1 MYRHLILICL
11 LSLFHTACTSP
22 KEKPATTPLAEP
34 DLKAM
39 IGQMV
44 MIGFRGMEVDSVSP
58 KIITQIEK
66 DFVGGIILFDYDLV
80 KKSPRRNIKSPTQVK
95 KLITALQQKSKTPLW
110 VAVDQEGG
118 KVNRLKAKYGF
129 PKIASAK
136 YLGQLDNLDST
147 KHYALL
153 NAYNLQTLGFNLNFA
168 PVVDLD
174 LNPKNPVI
182 GKYERS
188 YSDQSATVIKHAQA
202 WIKVHDSLGVLSTL
216 KHFPGHGSSDADSHE
231 GFTDISAYWQAEELQ
246 PFEVLSKIEPPIGI
260 MTAHVFNR
268 QLDSIFPA
276 TLSKKVIHTIL
287 RDNWKFE
294 GLIFSDDLQMKAV
307 NKLYDFKTIVKNSI
321 LAGVDVLVFGNN
333 LEYQETL
340 PEEVVNLVY
349 QLVTDGEI
357 SKERIQ
363 DSYHRIIKAKAALK
377 SKEK

>member
-11 LSLFHTACTSP
+11 LSLFHTSCTSQ
-22 KEKPATTPLAEP
+22 KEKSATTTLSEP
-34 DLKAM
+34 SLKAM

-44 MIGFRGMEVDSVSP
+44 MIGFRGMEIDSVSP

-66 DFVGGIILFDYDLV
+66 GLVGGIILFDYDLV
-80 KKSPRRNIKSPTQVK
+80 KKSRRRNIESPAQVK
-95 KLITALQQKSKTPLW
+95 KLIADLQQKSKTPLW

-129 PKIASAK
+129 PRIASAK

-147 KHYALL
+147 KYHALL
-153 NAYNLQTLGFNLNFA
+153 NAHNLQQVGFNLNFA

-202 WIKVHDSLGVLSTL
+202 WIRIHDSLGVLSTL

-246 PFEVLSKIEPPIGI
+246 PFKVLSQREPQIGI

-287 RDNWKFE
+287 RDNWNFQ

-349 QLVTDGEI
+349 QLVSDGEI
-357 SKERIQ
+357 RKERIQ
-363 DSYHRIIKAKAALK
+363 DSYNRIIKAKADLK
-377 SKEK
+377 K